1 MRGSAQAEKEDRPG
15 WAGTQEGK
23 GVREGAGSFVRS
35 RVKLLPEHL
44 FTLEEETH

>member
-23 GVREGAGSFVRS
+23 GVREGGWKFC
-35 RVKLLPEHL
+35 KKPC
-44 FTLEEETH
+44 